1 MNKKMNPQLLQ
12 FAKAMRHVATDA
24 ENLLWQRFRA
34 KRFMELKFR
43 RQQVIEPYI
52 VDFYCHEIGLVIEL
66 DGGQHG
72 IDDSVEYDVE
82 RTKFLKALGLTAVR
96 YWNHD
101 VLSRADVVLEDL
113 LNVCCELRN
122 TSP

>member
-66 DGGQHG
+66 DGSQHST
-72 IDDSVEYDVE
+72 DD
-82 RTKFLKALGLTAVR
+82 AL
-96 YWNHD
+96 
-101 VLSRADVVLEDL
+101 E
-113 LNVCCELRN
+113 
-122 TSP
+122 

>member
-12 FAKAMRHVATDA
+12 FAKAMRHVARDA

-101 VLSRADVVLEDL
+101 VLGRTDVY
-113 LNVCCELRN
+113 
-122 TSP
+122 